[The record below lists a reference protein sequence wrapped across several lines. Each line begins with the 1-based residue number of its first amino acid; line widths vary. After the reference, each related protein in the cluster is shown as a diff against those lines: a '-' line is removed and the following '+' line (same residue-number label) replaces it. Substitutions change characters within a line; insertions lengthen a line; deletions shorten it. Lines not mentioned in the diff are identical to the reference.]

1 MMVLRMPWH
10 GGPKYDVALL
20 DLDPRQLNG
29 RCLDLR
35 PPTHHRHGHSLDSS
49 IRGLTQNNN

>member
-49 IRGLTQNNN
+49 IRGLTQNYD